1 MEAGWLVAVIIT
13 PLFFNV
19 YSSRVFEP
27 DKVALLRSLARVML
41 AAWVVKSV
49 SERAVGSGPSLQ
61 KLTTSWKAPLVVP
74 VLAFAI
80 VYLLS
85 TALSVAPTRS
95 LLGSYHRL
103 QGTLTTLSYLV
114 LFALVATHLRSRQQ
128 LERVLTAV
136 VLTSLSVSIYAIF
149 QRSGWDPLPWPSA
162 PWAGSRTFASLGHPI
177 FLGAYLMMAVFVV
190 LGRLTTSVQAV
201 LAGDPRRRFHTGR
214 AAAYSAIVIV
224 NLTAIAFT
232 QSRGPVIGL
241 YAGLVCYWLLLAAV
255 GYARRLAVAALVLL
269 AVPAVFVA
277 LLNVPDGPLRAMR
290 EWEGVSRFGQILDT
304 REGSVRGRALIWNG
318 VVTLMTPHAALEY
331 PDGSPDRWNGL
342 RPLVGYGPE
351 TLSVVFERFHP
362 PELARLEGRSDSAWC
377 CFVDRTH
384 NETFDALVTTG
395 ALGVI
400 VYLGLFAAIFYYGV
414 TWLGLLAGRTR
425 RLVCVCLT
433 LGSTAVSAAV
443 LSAWQGPAFLGLAV
457 PVGMVAGLLTYLA
470 VSALPVET
478 AAAGARRT
486 EEGGPAGTGAEPWR
500 VMALV
505 SLLSAIVAY
514 FIETSF
520 GIATVSTYAHF
531 WIFAGLMLAV
541 GRGTSDSHRA
551 QDDVAGLIPSASP
564 PPPWRDAMVTAG
576 MLTVI
581 LVTLGYNYTA
591 LGSPAGPRRHRWA
604 EGSPLIGRADPLSG
618 DVARWRDACV
628 LRRREHR
635 APRVGAQAG
644 GDGNVARGRRIK
656 LGAGALER
664 GSHGANG
671 TDRPDV
677 GAGDRGANRGVD
689 QCLRGPPPDVG
700 ARAGVGL
707 PDRPAPPP
715 ATGRAAWGDNDGRR
729 ADGRARGRI
738 WNPADRRALARRDE
752 SPDRARRHGVRRR
765 AAVR

>member
-27 DKVALLRSLARVML
+27 DKVALLRSLALVML

-114 LFALVATHLRSRQQ
+114 LFASVATHLRSRQQ

-478 AAAGARRT
+478 AAAGARPNRR
-486 EEGGPAGTGAEPWR
+486 GRAR
-500 VMALV
+500 RD
-505 SLLSAIVAY
+505 
-514 FIETSF
+514 
-520 GIATVSTYAHF
+520 
-531 WIFAGLMLAV
+531 
-541 GRGTSDSHRA
+541 GRGT
-551 QDDVAGLIPSASP
+551 VAGHGARQSLVGHRRLFHRDELRHRDGLDLRALFDLRRAHAGCRSWDKRLAPSARRCGGP
-564 PPPWRDAMVTAG
+564 DPVGQPAAAMAGRHGHRRDADRDPGDPWIQLHGAWLAG
-576 MLTVI
+576 W
-581 LVTLGYNYTA
+581 A
-591 LGSPAGPRRHRWA
+591 RRHRWA

-656 LGAGALER
+656 LGAGR
-664 GSHGANG
+664 GSRSSFSR
-671 TDRPDV
+671 TR
-677 GAGDRGANRGVD
+677 
-689 QCLRGPPPDVG
+689 
-700 ARAGVGL
+700 
-707 PDRPAPPP
+707 
-715 ATGRAAWGDNDGRR
+715 T
-729 ADGRARGRI
+729 
-738 WNPADRRALARRDE
+738 
-752 SPDRARRHGVRRR
+752 RRR
-765 AAVR
+765 AGSIGLASWIRSSSKPDSCSENWTRGWTGLRDPR